1 MSFVNCV
8 IWCTGEWNYV
18 SHTIINEPFFLSFLS
33 LLIALFFSYILVL
46 RSQYY
51 DTLRMWL
58 EPRMA
63 QTGGRWLHCYRAVD
77 HGFGAQ
83 TFREK
88 CKTHGATVTLVK
100 VGKYVFGGF
109 ADQRWGGK

>member
-1 MSFVNCV
+1 
-8 IWCTGEWNYV
+8 
-18 SHTIINEPFFLSFLS
+18 
-33 LLIALFFSYILVL
+33 
-46 RSQYY
+46 
-51 DTLRMWL
+51 
-58 EPRMA
+58 MA